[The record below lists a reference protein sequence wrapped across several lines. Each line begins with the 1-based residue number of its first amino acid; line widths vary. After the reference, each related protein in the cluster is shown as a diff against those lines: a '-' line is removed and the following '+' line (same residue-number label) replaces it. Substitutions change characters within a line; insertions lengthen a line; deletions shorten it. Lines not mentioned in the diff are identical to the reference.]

1 MYSLFSVLR
10 FLVTLVF
17 LCVFSAGISSFSLIA
32 QTTASSDLSARI
44 SEIEIKGTS
53 ELESSQIMFLI
64 ESQVGNTLDRRTI
77 RKDIHS
83 IYQMKLFEDVR
94 AEVEEQDTAASGAK
108 GYLLRYVVEERPRLS
123 EVKLEGVLLVE
134 RTEIEEKMTL
144 LQYDPYD
151 PEKIAVNE
159 QIILEHY
166 RSEGYPRVRVNSRI
180 ETVDTDL
187 ENEGEKFRVVFEL
200 DEKPR
205 VYLTD
210 IYVSGTKFYS
220 ELDIKRFIMSS
231 EIDCVSWANQ
241 SGLFREE
248 MINQDLSLITQHYLK
263 KGYIKVFVDKPEVTL
278 IHNPD
283 YSRVD
288 VRLNIYEGDQY
299 FTGNIEVSGDILG
312 EKEKLIEDL
321 LLEEGEIY
329 NPYFQNRDRSG
340 ISEKYHERGYAFV
353 RVIPETKIDEDTKT
367 VDVTFRIVKGEKAY
381 IGRLEIAGNV
391 ETRDHVIRREF
402 ELQEDE
408 LFNGKKLLLS
418 QQNINRLGFF
428 QSGVVLERSARDQE
442 DNMLDILTRLKETQT
457 GTFQAQMGYSDFS
470 GFSGGVTLSKGNL
483 LGTGRT
489 LRLSAQFAEQS
500 VQQKFDTTLIDPRL
514 FDSQVSGSIFASTSK
529 VQDSTELERGIIIE
543 NNYGFSLGMPMYFR
557 DLRFGTQISALDR
570 IFSASGGGDLYKR
583 SVSPSLTYSSV
594 NHPVFPSAGIKTSI
608 RMIQTGTP
616 FGGNIQLREYR
627 FQYQQFWALN
637 TDNTFILM
645 AKGRLG
651 LLQKQGSSPIPS
663 EDRYR
668 LGGIDSIRGHYYYN
682 ISGPYGP
689 SEQRNNIAY
698 RVFTDELGYQQTKT
712 YDSRTEGLNT
722 DELLELKSGGISERV
737 FNLELLF
744 PLSQDENSFV
754 RGLLFLDAGNVNAES
769 RQYQLLGETEP
780 KFFDLRKSAGMG
792 VRVIT
797 PMGVLRFEYGSKLDK
812 RPSETPDRFEFTVS
826 GLF

>member
-1 MYSLFSVLR
+1 MYTLSSVPR
-10 FLVTLVF
+10 ILVTLVF
-17 LCVFSAGISSFSLIA
+17 LAVLSLSVFSRFTSA
-32 QTTASSDLSARI
+32 QTTGSAGLSARI
-44 SEIEIKGTS
+44 AEIEIKGTS

-64 ESQVGNTLDRRTI
+64 ESQVGNVLDRKII
-77 RKDIHS
+77 RRDIHA
-83 IYQMKLFEDVR
+83 IYKMKLFEDVQ
-94 AEVEEQDTAASGAK
+94 AEVEELDEGESGEK
-108 GYLLRYVVEERPRLS
+108 SYLLRYLVKERPRLA
-123 EVKLEGVLLVE
+123 EVKLKGVLLVE
-134 RTEIEEKMTL
+134 RTVIEEKMTL

-151 PEKIAVNE
+151 PEKIALNE

-166 RSEGYPRVRVNSRI
+166 RSEGYPRVSVNSII
-180 ETVDTDL
+180 ETVEADA
-187 ENEGEKFRVVFEL
+187 ENAGERFRVIFEMN
-200 DEKPR
+200 EAPR

-210 IYVSGTKFYS
+210 IYVSGTKYYS
-220 ELDIKRFIMSS
+220 ELEIKRFIMSS

-248 MINQDLSLITQHYLK
+248 MINQDLSVITQHYLK

-288 VRLNIYEGDQY
+288 VRLDITEGDQY
-299 FTGNIEVSGDILG
+299 FIGKIEVSGDVLGDQEIL
-312 EKEKLIEDL
+312 KEDL

-329 NPYFQNRDRSG
+329 NPFLQNRDRSG
-340 ISEKYHERGYAFV
+340 ISEIYHEQGYAFV
-353 RVIPETKIDEDTKT
+353 RVIPETVINEETKI
-367 VDVTFRIVKGEKAY
+367 VDVNFRVVKGEKAY

-402 ELQEDE
+402 EVQEEE
-408 LFNGKKLLLS
+408 LFNGKKLLRS

-428 QSGVVLERSARDQE
+428 QSGVLLERSPRDQE
-442 DNMLDILTRLKETQT
+442 NNMLDILARLKETQT
-457 GTFQAQMGYSDFS
+457 GTFQAQLGYSDFS
-470 GFSGGVTLSKGNL
+470 GFSGGVTISKGNL

-489 LRLSAQFAEQS
+489 LRFSAQFAEQS
-500 VQQKFDTTLIDPRL
+500 VQQKFDATLIDPRL
-514 FDSQVSGSIFASTSK
+514 FDSQVSGSIFTSRSK
-529 VQDSTELERGIIIE
+529 LGDSTEFERGIITE
-543 NNYGFSLGMPMYFR
+543 NNYGFSLGMPLYFR

-570 IFSASGGGDLYKR
+570 LFSGSDTDLFKR
-583 SVSPSLTYSSV
+583 SVSPSLTYNTV

-616 FGGNIQLREYR
+616 FGGNIRLREYQL
-627 FQYQQFWALN
+627 QYQQFWALN

-651 LLQKQGSSPIPS
+651 LLQEQGSSPIPS

-668 LGGIDSIRGHYYYN
+668 LGGIDSVRGHNYYN
-682 ISGPYGP
+682 ISGPYGS

-698 RVFTDELGYQQTKT
+698 RVITDELGYQQTKT
-712 YDSRTEGLNT
+712 YDSRTVGLNSS
-722 DELLELKSGGISERV
+722 ELQELKSGGISERV

-754 RGLLFLDAGNVNAES
+754 RGVLFMDAGNVNAES
-769 RQYQLLGETEP
+769 RQYQLLDETEP
-780 KFFDLRKSAGMG
+780 EFFDLRKSAGFG

>member
-1 MYSLFSVLR
+1 MYTLSSVPR
-10 FLVTLVF
+10 ILVTLVF
-17 LCVFSAGISSFSLIA
+17 LAVLSLSVFSRFTSA
-32 QTTASSDLSARI
+32 QTTGSAGLSARI
-44 SEIEIKGTS
+44 AEIEIKGTS

-64 ESQVGNTLDRRTI
+64 ESQVGNVLDRKII
-77 RKDIHS
+77 RRDIHA
-83 IYQMKLFEDVR
+83 IYKMKLFEDVQ
-94 AEVEEQDTAASGAK
+94 AEVEELDEGESGEK
-108 GYLLRYVVEERPRLS
+108 SYLLRYLVKERPRLA
-123 EVKLEGVLLVE
+123 EVKLKGVLLVE

-151 PEKIAVNE
+151 PEKIALNE

-166 RSEGYPRVRVNSRI
+166 RSEGYPRVSVNSII
-180 ETVDTDL
+180 ETVEADA
-187 ENEGEKFRVVFEL
+187 ENAGERFRVIFEMN
-200 DEKPR
+200 EAPR

-210 IYVSGTKFYS
+210 IYVSGTKYYS
-220 ELDIKRFIMSS
+220 ELEIKRFIMSS

-248 MINQDLSLITQHYLK
+248 MINQDLSVITQHYLK

-288 VRLNIYEGDQY
+288 VRLDISEGDQY
-299 FTGNIEVSGDILG
+299 FIGKIEVSGDVLG
-312 EKEKLIEDL
+312 DQEMLKEDL

-329 NPYFQNRDRSG
+329 NPFLQNRDRSG
-340 ISEKYHERGYAFV
+340 ISEIYHEQGYAFV
-353 RVIPETKIDEDTKT
+353 RVIPETVINEETKI
-367 VDVTFRIVKGEKAY
+367 VDVNFRVVKGEKAY

-402 ELQEDE
+402 EVQEEE
-408 LFNGKKLLLS
+408 LFNGKKLLRS

-428 QSGVVLERSARDQE
+428 QSGVLLERSPRDQE
-442 DNMLDILTRLKETQT
+442 NNMLDILARLKETQT
-457 GTFQAQMGYSDFS
+457 GTFQAQLGYSDFS
-470 GFSGGVTLSKGNL
+470 GFSGGVTISKGNL

-489 LRLSAQFAEQS
+489 LRFSAQFAEQS
-500 VQQKFDTTLIDPRL
+500 VQQKFDATLIDPRL
-514 FDSQVSGSIFASTSK
+514 FDSQVSGSIFTSRSK
-529 VQDSTELERGIIIE
+529 LGDSTEFERGIITE
-543 NNYGFSLGMPMYFR
+543 NNYGFSLGMPLYFR

-570 IFSASGGGDLYKR
+570 LFSGSDTDLFKR
-583 SVSPSLTYSSV
+583 SVSPSLTYNTV

-616 FGGNIQLREYR
+616 FGGNIRLREYQL
-627 FQYQQFWALN
+627 QYQQFWALN

-651 LLQKQGSSPIPS
+651 LLQEQGSSPIPS

-668 LGGIDSIRGHYYYN
+668 LGGIDSVRGHNYYN
-682 ISGPYGP
+682 ISGPYGS

-698 RVFTDELGYQQTKT
+698 RVITDELGYQQTKT
-712 YDSRTEGLNT
+712 YDSRTVGLNSS
-722 DELLELKSGGISERV
+722 ELQELKSGGISERV

-754 RGLLFLDAGNVNAES
+754 RGVLFMDAGNVNAES
-769 RQYQLLGETEP
+769 RQYQLLDETEP
-780 KFFDLRKSAGMG
+780 EFFDLRKSAGFG

>member
-1 MYSLFSVLR
+1 M
-10 FLVTLVF
+10 
-17 LCVFSAGISSFSLIA
+17 SASIA
-32 QTTASSDLSARI
+32 
-44 SEIEIKGTS
+44 EIEIKGTS

-64 ESQVGNTLDRRTI
+64 ESQVGNVLDRKII
-77 RKDIHS
+77 RRDIHA
-83 IYQMKLFEDVR
+83 IYKMKLFEDVQ
-94 AEVEEQDTAASGAK
+94 AEVEELDEGESGEK
-108 GYLLRYVVEERPRLS
+108 SYLLRYLVKERPRLA
-123 EVKLEGVLLVE
+123 EVKLKGVLLVE
-134 RTEIEEKMTL
+134 RTVIEEKMTL

-151 PEKIAVNE
+151 PEKIALNE

-166 RSEGYPRVRVNSRI
+166 RSEGYPRVSVNSII
-180 ETVDTDL
+180 ETVEADA
-187 ENEGEKFRVVFEL
+187 ENAGERFRVIFEMN
-200 DEKPR
+200 EAPR

-210 IYVSGTKFYS
+210 IYVSGTKYYS
-220 ELDIKRFIMSS
+220 ELEIKRFIMSS

-248 MINQDLSLITQHYLK
+248 MINQDLSVITQHYLK

-288 VRLNIYEGDQY
+288 VRLDISEGDQY
-299 FTGNIEVSGDILG
+299 FIGKIEVSGDVLGDQEIL
-312 EKEKLIEDL
+312 KEDL

-329 NPYFQNRDRSG
+329 NPFLQNRDRSG
-340 ISEKYHERGYAFV
+340 ISEIYHEQGYAFV
-353 RVIPETKIDEDTKT
+353 RVIPETVINEETKI
-367 VDVTFRIVKGEKAY
+367 VDVNFRVVKGEKAY

-402 ELQEDE
+402 EVQEEE
-408 LFNGKKLLLS
+408 LFNGKKLLRS

-428 QSGVVLERSARDQE
+428 QSGVLLERSPRDQE
-442 DNMLDILTRLKETQT
+442 NNMLDILARLKETQT
-457 GTFQAQMGYSDFS
+457 GTFQAQLGYSDFS
-470 GFSGGVTLSKGNL
+470 GFSGGVTISKGNL

-489 LRLSAQFAEQS
+489 LRFSAQFAEQS
-500 VQQKFDTTLIDPRL
+500 VQQKFDATLIDPRL
-514 FDSQVSGSIFASTSK
+514 FDSQVSGSIFTSRSK
-529 VQDSTELERGIIIE
+529 LGDSTEFERGIITE
-543 NNYGFSLGMPMYFR
+543 NNYGFSLGMPLYFR

-570 IFSASGGGDLYKR
+570 LFSGSDTDLFKR
-583 SVSPSLTYSSV
+583 SVSPSLTYNTV

-616 FGGNIQLREYR
+616 FGGNIRLREYQL
-627 FQYQQFWALN
+627 QYQQFWALN

-651 LLQKQGSSPIPS
+651 LLQEQGSSPIPS

-668 LGGIDSIRGHYYYN
+668 LGGIDSVRGHNYYN
-682 ISGPYGP
+682 ISGPYGS

-698 RVFTDELGYQQTKT
+698 RVITDELGYQQTKT
-712 YDSRTEGLNT
+712 YDSRTVGLNSS
-722 DELLELKSGGISERV
+722 ELQELKSGGISERV

-754 RGLLFLDAGNVNAES
+754 RGVLFMDAGNVNAES
-769 RQYQLLGETEP
+769 RQYQLLDETEP
-780 KFFDLRKSAGMG
+780 EFFDLRKSAGFG

>member
-1 MYSLFSVLR
+1 MYTLSSVPRILI
-10 FLVTLVF
+10 TLVF
-17 LCVFSAGISSFSLIA
+17 LAVLSLSVFSRFTSA
-32 QTTASSDLSARI
+32 QTTGSAGLSASI
-44 SEIEIKGTS
+44 AEIEIKGTS

-64 ESQVGNTLDRRTI
+64 ESQVGNVLDRKII
-77 RKDIHS
+77 RRDIHA
-83 IYQMKLFEDVR
+83 IYKMKLFEDVQ
-94 AEVEEQDTAASGAK
+94 AEVEELDEGESGEK
-108 GYLLRYVVEERPRLS
+108 SYLLRYLVKERPRLA
-123 EVKLEGVLLVE
+123 EVKLKGVLLVE
-134 RTEIEEKMTL
+134 RTVIEEKMTL

-151 PEKIAVNE
+151 PEKIALNE

-166 RSEGYPRVRVNSRI
+166 RSEGYPRVSVNSII
-180 ETVDTDL
+180 ETVEADF
-187 ENEGEKFRVVFEL
+187 ENAGERFRVIFEMN
-200 DEKPR
+200 EAPR

-210 IYVSGTKFYS
+210 IYVSGTKYYS
-220 ELDIKRFIMSS
+220 ELEIKRFIMSS

-248 MINQDLSLITQHYLK
+248 MINQDLSVITQHYLK

-288 VRLNIYEGDQY
+288 VRLDISEGDQY
-299 FTGNIEVSGDILG
+299 FIGKIEVSGDVLG
-312 EKEKLIEDL
+312 DQEMLKEDL

-329 NPYFQNRDRSG
+329 NPFLQNRDRSG
-340 ISEKYHERGYAFV
+340 ISEIYHEQGYAFV
-353 RVIPETKIDEDTKT
+353 RVIPETVINEETKI
-367 VDVTFRIVKGEKAY
+367 VDVNFRVVKGEKAY

-402 ELQEDE
+402 EVQEEE
-408 LFNGKKLLLS
+408 LFNGKKLLRS

-428 QSGVVLERSARDQE
+428 QSGVLLERSPRDQE
-442 DNMLDILTRLKETQT
+442 NNMLDILARLKETQT
-457 GTFQAQMGYSDFS
+457 GTFQAQLGYSDFS
-470 GFSGGVTLSKGNL
+470 GFSGGVTISKGNL

-489 LRLSAQFAEQS
+489 LRFSAQFAEQS
-500 VQQKFDTTLIDPRL
+500 VQQKFDATLIDPRL
-514 FDSQVSGSIFASTSK
+514 FDSQVSGSIFTSRSK
-529 VQDSTELERGIIIE
+529 LGDSTEFERGIITE
-543 NNYGFSLGMPMYFR
+543 NNYGFSLGMPLYFR

-570 IFSASGGGDLYKR
+570 LFSGSDTDLFKR
-583 SVSPSLTYSSV
+583 SVSPSLTYNTV

-616 FGGNIQLREYR
+616 FGGNIRLREYQL
-627 FQYQQFWALN
+627 QYQQFWALN

-651 LLQKQGSSPIPS
+651 LLQEQGSSPIPS

-668 LGGIDSIRGHYYYN
+668 LGGIDSVRGHNYYN
-682 ISGPYGP
+682 ISGPYGS

-698 RVFTDELGYQQTKT
+698 RVITDELGYQQTKT
-712 YDSRTEGLNT
+712 YDSRTVGLNSS
-722 DELLELKSGGISERV
+722 ELQELKSGGISERV

-754 RGLLFLDAGNVNAES
+754 RGVLFMDAGNVNAES
-769 RQYQLLGETEP
+769 RQYQLLDETEP
-780 KFFDLRKSAGMG
+780 EFFDMRKSAGFG

>member
-1 MYSLFSVLR
+1 M
-10 FLVTLVF
+10 
-17 LCVFSAGISSFSLIA
+17 SASIA
-32 QTTASSDLSARI
+32 
-44 SEIEIKGTS
+44 EIEIKGTS

-64 ESQVGNTLDRRTI
+64 ESQVGDILDRKII
-77 RKDIHS
+77 RRDIHA
-83 IYQMKLFEDVR
+83 IYKMKLFEDVQ
-94 AEVEEQDTAASGAK
+94 AEVEELDEGESGIK
-108 GYLLRYVVEERPRLS
+108 SYLLRYLVKERPRLA
-123 EVKLEGVLLVE
+123 EVKLKGVLLVE
-134 RTEIEEKMTL
+134 RTVIEEKMTL

-151 PEKIAVNE
+151 PEKIELNE

-166 RSEGYPRVRVNSRI
+166 RSEGYPRVSVNSII
-180 ETVDTDL
+180 ETVEADA
-187 ENEGEKFRVVFEL
+187 ENAGERFRVIFEMN
-200 DEKPR
+200 EAPR

-210 IYVSGTKFYS
+210 IYVSGTKYYS
-220 ELDIKRFIMSS
+220 ELEIKRFIMSS

-248 MINQDLSLITQHYLK
+248 MINQDLSVITQHYLK

-288 VRLNIYEGDQY
+288 VRLNISEGDQY
-299 FTGNIEVSGDILG
+299 FIGKIEVSGDVLGDQEIL
-312 EKEKLIEDL
+312 KEDL

-329 NPYFQNRDRSG
+329 NPFLQNRDRSG
-340 ISEKYHERGYAFV
+340 ISEIYHEQGYAFV
-353 RVIPETKIDEDTKT
+353 RVIPETVINEETKI
-367 VDVTFRIVKGEKAY
+367 VDVNFRVVKGEKAY

-402 ELQEDE
+402 EVQEEE
-408 LFNGKKLLLS
+408 LFNGKKLLRS

-428 QSGVVLERSARDQE
+428 QSGVLLERSPRDQE
-442 DNMLDILTRLKETQT
+442 NNMLDILARLKETQT
-457 GTFQAQMGYSDFS
+457 GTFQAQLGYSDFS
-470 GFSGGVTLSKGNL
+470 GFSGGVTISKGNL

-489 LRLSAQFAEQS
+489 LRFSAQFAEQS
-500 VQQKFDTTLIDPRL
+500 VQQKFDATLIDPRL
-514 FDSQVSGSIFASTSK
+514 FDSQVSGSIFTSRSK
-529 VQDSTELERGIIIE
+529 LGDSTEFERGIITE
-543 NNYGFSLGMPMYFR
+543 NNYGFSLGMPLYFR

-570 IFSASGGGDLYKR
+570 LFSGSDTDLFKR
-583 SVSPSLTYSSV
+583 SVSPSLTYNTV

-616 FGGNIQLREYR
+616 FGGNIRLREYQL
-627 FQYQQFWALN
+627 QYQQFWALN

-651 LLQKQGSSPIPS
+651 LLQEQGSSPIPS

-668 LGGIDSIRGHYYYN
+668 LGGIDSVRGHNYYN
-682 ISGPYGP
+682 ISGPYGS

-698 RVFTDELGYQQTKT
+698 RVITDELGYQQTKT
-712 YDSRTEGLNT
+712 YDSRTVGLNSS
-722 DELLELKSGGISERV
+722 ELQELKSGGISERL

-754 RGLLFLDAGNVNAES
+754 RGVLFMDAGNVNAES

-780 KFFDLRKSAGMG
+780 EFFDLRKSAGFG

-797 PMGVLRFEYGSKLDK
+797 PMGVLRFEHGSKLDK

>member
-1 MYSLFSVLR
+1 MYTLSSVPR
-10 FLVTLVF
+10 ILVTLVF
-17 LCVFSAGISSFSLIA
+17 LAVLSLSVFSRFTSA
-32 QTTASSDLSARI
+32 QTTGSAGLSASI
-44 SEIEIKGTS
+44 AEIEIKGTS

-64 ESQVGNTLDRRTI
+64 ESQVGNVLDRKII
-77 RKDIHS
+77 RRDIHA
-83 IYQMKLFEDVR
+83 IYKMKLFEDVQ
-94 AEVEEQDTAASGAK
+94 AEVEELDEGESGEK
-108 GYLLRYVVEERPRLS
+108 SYLLRYLVKERPRLA
-123 EVKLEGVLLVE
+123 EVKLKGVLLVE
-134 RTEIEEKMTL
+134 RTVIEENMTL

-151 PEKIAVNE
+151 PEKIALNE

-166 RSEGYPRVRVNSRI
+166 RSEGYPRVSVNSII
-180 ETVDTDL
+180 ETVEADAD
-187 ENEGEKFRVVFEL
+187 NAGERFRVVFEMN
-200 DEKPR
+200 EAPR

-210 IYVSGTKFYS
+210 IYVSGTKYYS
-220 ELDIKRFIMSS
+220 ELEIKRFILSS

-248 MINQDLSLITQHYLK
+248 MINQDLSVITQHYLK

-288 VRLNIYEGDQY
+288 VRLNITEGDQY
-299 FTGNIEVSGDILG
+299 FIGKIEVSGDVLGDQEIL
-312 EKEKLIEDL
+312 KEDL

-329 NPYFQNRDRSG
+329 NPFLQNRDRSG
-340 ISEKYHERGYAFV
+340 ISEIYHEQGYAFV
-353 RVIPETKIDEDTKT
+353 RVIPETVINEETKI
-367 VDVTFRIVKGEKAY
+367 VDVTFRVVKGEKAY

-402 ELQEDE
+402 EVQEEE
-408 LFNGKKLLLS
+408 LFNGKKLLRS

-428 QSGVVLERSARDQE
+428 QSGVLLERSPRDQE
-442 DNMLDILTRLKETQT
+442 NNMLDILARLKETQT
-457 GTFQAQMGYSDFS
+457 GTFQAQLGYSDFS
-470 GFSGGVTLSKGNL
+470 GFSGGVTISKGNL

-489 LRLSAQFAEQS
+489 LRFSAQFAEQS
-500 VQQKFDTTLIDPRL
+500 VQQKFDATLIDPRL
-514 FDSQVSGSIFASTSK
+514 FDSQVSGSIFTSRSK
-529 VQDSTELERGIIIE
+529 LGDSTEFERGIITE
-543 NNYGFSLGMPMYFR
+543 NNYGFSLGMPLYFR

-570 IFSASGGGDLYKR
+570 LFSGSDTDLFKR
-583 SVSPSLTYSSV
+583 SVSPSLTYNTV

-616 FGGNIQLREYR
+616 FGGNIRLREYQL
-627 FQYQQFWALN
+627 QYQQFWALN

-651 LLQKQGSSPIPS
+651 LLQEQGSSPIPS

-668 LGGIDSIRGHYYYN
+668 LGGIDSVRGHNYFN
-682 ISGPYGP
+682 ISGPYG
-689 SEQRNNIAY
+689 SIEQRNNIAY
-698 RVFTDELGYQQTKT
+698 RVITDELGYQQTKT
-712 YDSRTEGLNT
+712 YDSRTVGLNSS
-722 DELLELKSGGISERV
+722 ELQELKSGGISERL

-754 RGLLFLDAGNVNAES
+754 RGVLFMDAGNVNAES

-780 KFFDLRKSAGMG
+780 EFFDLRKSAGFG

-797 PMGVLRFEYGSKLDK
+797 PMGVLRFEHGSKLDK

>member
-1 MYSLFSVLR
+1 M
-10 FLVTLVF
+10 
-17 LCVFSAGISSFSLIA
+17 SASIA
-32 QTTASSDLSARI
+32 
-44 SEIEIKGTS
+44 EIEIKGTS

-64 ESQVGNTLDRRTI
+64 ESQVGDILDRKII
-77 RKDIHS
+77 RRDIHA
-83 IYQMKLFEDVR
+83 IYKMKLFEDVQ
-94 AEVEEQDTAASGAK
+94 AEVEELDEGESGK
-108 GYLLRYVVEERPRLS
+108 KSYLLRYLVKERPRLA
-123 EVKLEGVLLVE
+123 EVKLKGVLLVE
-134 RTEIEEKMTL
+134 RTVIEEKMTL

-151 PEKIAVNE
+151 PEKIALNE

-166 RSEGYPRVRVNSRI
+166 RSEGYPRVSVNSII
-180 ETVDTDL
+180 ETVEADA
-187 ENEGEKFRVVFEL
+187 ENAGERFRVIFEMN
-200 DEKPR
+200 EAPR

-210 IYVSGTKFYS
+210 IYVSGTKYYS
-220 ELDIKRFIMSS
+220 ELEIKRFIMSS

-248 MINQDLSLITQHYLK
+248 MINQDLSVITQHYLK

-288 VRLNIYEGDQY
+288 VRLDISEGDQY
-299 FTGNIEVSGDILG
+299 FIGKIEVSGDVLGDQEIL
-312 EKEKLIEDL
+312 KEDL

-329 NPYFQNRDRSG
+329 NPFLQNRDRSG
-340 ISEKYHERGYAFV
+340 ISEIYHEQGYAFV
-353 RVIPETKIDEDTKT
+353 RVIPETVINEETKI
-367 VDVTFRIVKGEKAY
+367 VDVNFRVVKGEKAY

-402 ELQEDE
+402 EVQEEE
-408 LFNGKKLLLS
+408 LFNGKKLLRS

-428 QSGVVLERSARDQE
+428 QSGVLLERSPRDQE
-442 DNMLDILTRLKETQT
+442 NNMLDILARLKETQT
-457 GTFQAQMGYSDFS
+457 GTFQAQLGYSDFS
-470 GFSGGVTLSKGNL
+470 GFSGGVTISKGNL

-489 LRLSAQFAEQS
+489 LRFSAQFAEQS
-500 VQQKFDTTLIDPRL
+500 VQQKFDATLIDPRL
-514 FDSQVSGSIFASTSK
+514 FDSQVSGSIFSSRSK
-529 VQDSTELERGIIIE
+529 LGDSTEFERGIITE
-543 NNYGFSLGMPMYFR
+543 NNYGFSLGMPLYFR

-570 IFSASGGGDLYKR
+570 LFSASDTDLFKR
-583 SVSPSLTYSSV
+583 SVSPSLTYNTV

-616 FGGNIQLREYR
+616 FGGNIRLREYQL
-627 FQYQQFWALN
+627 QYQQFWALN

-651 LLQKQGSSPIPS
+651 LLQEQGSSPIPS

-668 LGGIDSIRGHYYYN
+668 LGGIDSVRGHNYYN
-682 ISGPYGP
+682 ISGPYG
-689 SEQRNNIAY
+689 SIEQRNNIAY
-698 RVFTDELGYQQTKT
+698 RVITDELGYQQTKT
-712 YDSRTEGLNT
+712 YDSRTVGLNSS
-722 DELLELKSGGISERV
+722 ELQELKSGGISERV

-754 RGLLFLDAGNVNAES
+754 RGVLFMDAGNVNAES
-769 RQYQLLGETEP
+769 RQYQLLDETEP
-780 KFFDLRKSAGMG
+780 EFFDMRKSAGFG

>member
-1 MYSLFSVLR
+1 MYTLSSVPR
-10 FLVTLVF
+10 ILVTLVF
-17 LCVFSAGISSFSLIA
+17 LGVYSLSVFSHSTSA
-32 QTTASSDLSARI
+32 QTTGSAGLSASI
-44 SEIEIKGTS
+44 AEIEIKGTS

-64 ESQVGNTLDRRTI
+64 ESQVGDILDRKII
-77 RKDIHS
+77 RRDIHA
-83 IYQMKLFEDVR
+83 IYKMKLFEDVQ
-94 AEVEEQDTAASGAK
+94 AEVEELDEGESGK
-108 GYLLRYVVEERPRLS
+108 KSYLLRYLVKERPRLA
-123 EVKLEGVLLVE
+123 EVKLKGVLLVE
-134 RTEIEEKMTL
+134 RTVIEEKMTL

-151 PEKIAVNE
+151 PEKIALNE

-166 RSEGYPRVRVNSRI
+166 RSEGYPRVSVNSII
-180 ETVDTDL
+180 ETVEADA
-187 ENEGEKFRVVFEL
+187 ENAGERFRVIFEMN
-200 DEKPR
+200 EAPR

-210 IYVSGTKFYS
+210 IYVSGTKYYS
-220 ELDIKRFIMSS
+220 ELEIKRFIMSS

-248 MINQDLSLITQHYLK
+248 MINQDLSVITQHYLK

-288 VRLNIYEGDQY
+288 VRLNISEGDQY
-299 FTGNIEVSGDILG
+299 FIGKIEVSGDVLGDQEIL
-312 EKEKLIEDL
+312 KEDL

-329 NPYFQNRDRSG
+329 NPFLQNRDRSG
-340 ISEKYHERGYAFV
+340 ISEIYHEQGYAFV
-353 RVIPETKIDEDTKT
+353 RVIPETVINEETKI
-367 VDVTFRIVKGEKAY
+367 VDVNFRVVKGEKAY

-402 ELQEDE
+402 EVQEEE
-408 LFNGKKLLLS
+408 LFNGKKLLRS

-428 QSGVVLERSARDQE
+428 QSGVVLERSPRDQE
-442 DNMLDILTRLKETQT
+442 NNMLDILARLKETQT

-470 GFSGGVTLSKGNL
+470 GFSGGVTISKGNL

-489 LRLSAQFAEQS
+489 LRFSAQFAEQS
-500 VQQKFDTTLIDPRL
+500 VQQKFDATLIDPRL
-514 FDSQVSGSIFASTSK
+514 FDSQVSGSIFSSRSK
-529 VQDSTELERGIIIE
+529 LEDSTEFERGIITE
-543 NNYGFSLGMPMYFR
+543 NNYGFSLGTPLYFR

-570 IFSASGGGDLYKR
+570 LFSASDTDLFKR
-583 SVSPSLTYSSV
+583 SVSPSLTYNTV

-616 FGGNIQLREYR
+616 FGGNIRLREYQL
-627 FQYQQFWALN
+627 QYQQFWALN

-651 LLQKQGSSPIPS
+651 LLQEQGSSPIPS

-668 LGGIDSIRGHYYYN
+668 LGGIDSVRGHYYYN
-682 ISGPYGP
+682 ISGPYGS

-698 RVFTDELGYQQTKT
+698 RVITDELGYQQTKT
-712 YDSRTEGLNT
+712 YDSRTVGLNSS
-722 DELLELKSGGISERV
+722 ELQELKSGGISERV

-754 RGLLFLDAGNVNAES
+754 RGVLFMDAGNVNAES
-769 RQYQLLGETEP
+769 RQYQLLDETEP
-780 KFFDLRKSAGMG
+780 EFFDLRKSAGFG

>member
-1 MYSLFSVLR
+1 M
-10 FLVTLVF
+10 
-17 LCVFSAGISSFSLIA
+17 SASIA
-32 QTTASSDLSARI
+32 
-44 SEIEIKGTS
+44 EIEIKGTS

-64 ESQVGNTLDRRTI
+64 ESQVGDILDRKII
-77 RKDIHS
+77 RRDIHA
-83 IYQMKLFEDVR
+83 IYKMKLFEDVQ
-94 AEVEEQDTAASGAK
+94 AEVEELDEGESGIK
-108 GYLLRYVVEERPRLS
+108 SYLLRYLVKERPRLA
-123 EVKLEGVLLVE
+123 EVKLKGVLLVE
-134 RTEIEEKMTL
+134 RTVIEEQMTL

-151 PEKIAVNE
+151 PEKIALNE

-166 RSEGYPRVRVNSRI
+166 RSEGYPRVSVNSII
-180 ETVDTDL
+180 ETVEADAV
-187 ENEGEKFRVVFEL
+187 NAGERFRVIFEMN
-200 DEKPR
+200 EAPR

-210 IYVSGTKFYS
+210 IYVSGTKYYS
-220 ELDIKRFIMSS
+220 ELEIKRFILSS

-248 MINQDLSLITQHYLK
+248 MINQDLSVITQHYLK

-288 VRLNIYEGDQY
+288 VRLNITEGDQY
-299 FTGNIEVSGDILG
+299 FIGKIEVSGDVLGDQEIL
-312 EKEKLIEDL
+312 KEDL

-329 NPYFQNRDRSG
+329 NPFLQNRDRSG
-340 ISEKYHERGYAFV
+340 ISEIYHEQGYAFV
-353 RVIPETKIDEDTKT
+353 RVIPETVINEETKI
-367 VDVTFRIVKGEKAY
+367 VDVTFRVVKGEKAY

-402 ELQEDE
+402 EVQEEE
-408 LFNGKKLLLS
+408 LFNGKKLLRS

-428 QSGVVLERSARDQE
+428 QSGVLLERSPRDQE
-442 DNMLDILTRLKETQT
+442 NNMLDILARLKETQT

-470 GFSGGVTLSKGNL
+470 GFSGGVTISKGNL

-489 LRLSAQFAEQS
+489 LRFSAQFAEQS

-514 FDSQVSGSIFASTSK
+514 FDSQVSGSIFTSRSK
-529 VQDSTELERGIIIE
+529 LGDSTEFERGIITE
-543 NNYGFSLGMPMYFR
+543 NNYGFSLGMPLYFR

-570 IFSASGGGDLYKR
+570 LFSGSDTDLFKR
-583 SVSPSLTYSSV
+583 SVSPSLTYNTV

-616 FGGNIQLREYR
+616 FGGNIRLREYQL
-627 FQYQQFWALN
+627 QYQQFWALN
-637 TDNTFILM
+637 KDNTFILM

-651 LLQKQGSSPIPS
+651 LLQEQGSSPIPS

-668 LGGIDSIRGHYYYN
+668 LGGIDSVRGHNYFN
-682 ISGPYGP
+682 ISGPYG
-689 SEQRNNIAY
+689 SIEQRNNIAY
-698 RVFTDELGYQQTKT
+698 RVITDELGYQQTRT
-712 YDSRTEGLNT
+712 YDSRTVGLNSS
-722 DELLELKSGGISERV
+722 ELQELKSGGISERL

-754 RGLLFLDAGNVNAES
+754 RGVLFMDAGNVNAES

-780 KFFDLRKSAGMG
+780 EFFDLRKSAGFG

-797 PMGVLRFEYGSKLDK
+797 PMGVLRFEHGSKLDK

>member
-1 MYSLFSVLR
+1 MFTLSSVPR
-10 FLVTLVF
+10 ILVTLVF
-17 LCVFSAGISSFSLIA
+17 LGVYSLSVFSHSTSA
-32 QTTASSDLSARI
+32 QTTGSAGLSASI
-44 SEIEIKGTS
+44 AEIEIKGTS

-64 ESQVGNTLDRRTI
+64 ESQVGDILDRKII
-77 RKDIHS
+77 RRDIHA
-83 IYQMKLFEDVR
+83 IYKMKLFEDVQ
-94 AEVEEQDTAASGAK
+94 AEVEELDEGESGIK
-108 GYLLRYVVEERPRLS
+108 SYLLRYLVKERPRLA
-123 EVKLEGVLLVE
+123 EVKLKGVLLVE
-134 RTEIEEKMTL
+134 RTVIEEQMTL

-151 PEKIAVNE
+151 PEKIELNE

-166 RSEGYPRVRVNSRI
+166 RSEGYPRVSVNSII
-180 ETVDTDL
+180 ETVEADAD
-187 ENEGEKFRVVFEL
+187 NAGERFRVVFEMN
-200 DEKPR
+200 EAPR

-210 IYVSGTKFYS
+210 IYVSGTKYYS
-220 ELDIKRFIMSS
+220 ELEIKRFILSS

-248 MINQDLSLITQHYLK
+248 MINQDLSVITQHYLK

-288 VRLNIYEGDQY
+288 VRLNITEGDQY
-299 FTGNIEVSGDILG
+299 FIGKIEVSGDVLGDQEIL
-312 EKEKLIEDL
+312 KEDL

-329 NPYFQNRDRSG
+329 NPFLQNRDRSG
-340 ISEKYHERGYAFV
+340 ISEIYHEQGYAFV
-353 RVIPETKIDEDTKT
+353 RVIPETVINEETKI
-367 VDVTFRIVKGEKAY
+367 VDVTFRVVKGEKAY

-402 ELQEDE
+402 EVQEEE
-408 LFNGKKLLLS
+408 LFNGKKLLRS

-428 QSGVVLERSARDQE
+428 QSGVLLERSPRDQE
-442 DNMLDILTRLKETQT
+442 NNMLDILARLKETQT

-470 GFSGGVTLSKGNL
+470 GFSGGVTISKGNL

-489 LRLSAQFAEQS
+489 LRFSAQFAEQS
-500 VQQKFDTTLIDPRL
+500 VQQKFDATLIDPRL
-514 FDSQVSGSIFASTSK
+514 FDSQVSGSIFTSRSK
-529 VQDSTELERGIIIE
+529 LGDSTEFERGIITE
-543 NNYGFSLGMPMYFR
+543 NNYGFSLGMPLYFR
-557 DLRFGTQISALDR
+557 DLRFSTQISALDR
-570 IFSASGGGDLYKR
+570 LFSGSDTDLFKR
-583 SVSPSLTYSSV
+583 SVSPSLTYNTV

-616 FGGNIQLREYR
+616 FGGNIRLREYQL
-627 FQYQQFWALN
+627 QYQQFWALN
-637 TDNTFILM
+637 KDNTFILM

-651 LLQKQGSSPIPS
+651 LLQEQGSSPIPS

-668 LGGIDSIRGHYYYN
+668 LGGIDSVRGHNYFN
-682 ISGPYGP
+682 ISGPYG
-689 SEQRNNIAY
+689 SIEQRNNIAY
-698 RVFTDELGYQQTKT
+698 RVITDELGYQQTRT
-712 YDSRTEGLNT
+712 YDSRTVGLNSS
-722 DELLELKSGGISERV
+722 ELQELKSGGISERL

-754 RGLLFLDAGNVNAES
+754 RGVLFMDAGNVNAES

-780 KFFDLRKSAGMG
+780 EFFDLRKSAGFG

-797 PMGVLRFEYGSKLDK
+797 PMGVLRFEHGSKLDK

>member
-1 MYSLFSVLR
+1 MYTLSSVPR
-10 FLVTLVF
+10 ILVTLVF
-17 LCVFSAGISSFSLIA
+17 LGVYSLSVFSHSTSA
-32 QTTASSDLSARI
+32 QTTGSAGLSASI
-44 SEIEIKGTS
+44 AEIEIKGTS

-64 ESQVGNTLDRRTI
+64 ESQVGDILDRKII
-77 RKDIHS
+77 RRDIHA
-83 IYQMKLFEDVR
+83 IYKMKLFEDVQ
-94 AEVEEQDTAASGAK
+94 AEVEELDEGESGK
-108 GYLLRYVVEERPRLS
+108 KSYLLRYLVKERPRLA
-123 EVKLEGVLLVE
+123 EVKLKGVLLVE
-134 RTEIEEKMTL
+134 RTVIEEKMTL

-151 PEKIAVNE
+151 PEKIELNE

-166 RSEGYPRVRVNSRI
+166 RSEGYPRVSVNSII
-180 ETVDTDL
+180 ETVEADAD
-187 ENEGEKFRVVFEL
+187 NAGERFRVIFEMN
-200 DEKPR
+200 EAPR

-210 IYVSGTKFYS
+210 IYVSGTKYYS
-220 ELDIKRFIMSS
+220 ELEIKRFILSS

-248 MINQDLSLITQHYLK
+248 MINQDLSVITQHYLK

-288 VRLNIYEGDQY
+288 VRLNITEGDQY
-299 FTGNIEVSGDILG
+299 FIGKIEVSGDVLGDQEIL
-312 EKEKLIEDL
+312 KEDL

-329 NPYFQNRDRSG
+329 NPFLQNRDRSG
-340 ISEKYHERGYAFV
+340 ISEIYHEQGYAFV
-353 RVIPETKIDEDTKT
+353 RVIPETVINEETKI
-367 VDVTFRIVKGEKAY
+367 VDVTFRVVKGEKAY

-402 ELQEDE
+402 EVQEEE
-408 LFNGKKLLLS
+408 LFNGKKLLRS

-428 QSGVVLERSARDQE
+428 QSGVVLERSPRDQE
-442 DNMLDILTRLKETQT
+442 NNMLDILARLKETQT
-457 GTFQAQMGYSDFS
+457 GTFQAQLGYSDFS
-470 GFSGGVTLSKGNL
+470 GFSGGVTISKGNL

-489 LRLSAQFAEQS
+489 LRFSAQFAEQS
-500 VQQKFDTTLIDPRL
+500 VQQKFDATLIDPRL
-514 FDSQVSGSIFASTSK
+514 FDSQVSGSIFTSRSK
-529 VQDSTELERGIIIE
+529 LGDSTEFERGIITE
-543 NNYGFSLGMPMYFR
+543 NNYGFSLGMPLYFR

-570 IFSASGGGDLYKR
+570 LFSGSDTDLFKR
-583 SVSPSLTYSSV
+583 SVSPSLTYNTV

-616 FGGNIQLREYR
+616 FGGNIRLREYQL
-627 FQYQQFWALN
+627 QYQQFWALN
-637 TDNTFILM
+637 RDNTFILM

-651 LLQKQGSSPIPS
+651 LLQEQGSSPIPS

-668 LGGIDSIRGHYYYN
+668 LGGIDSVRGHYYYN
-682 ISGPYGP
+682 ISGPYG
-689 SEQRNNIAY
+689 SREQRDNIAY
-698 RVFTDELGYQQTKT
+698 RVITDELGYQQTKT
-712 YDSRTEGLNT
+712 YDSRTVGLNSS
-722 DELLELKSGGISERV
+722 ELQELKSGGISERL

-754 RGLLFLDAGNVNAES
+754 RGVLFMDAGNVNAES

-780 KFFDLRKSAGMG
+780 EFFDLRKSAGFG

>member
-1 MYSLFSVLR
+1 MYTLSSVPR
-10 FLVTLVF
+10 ILVTLVF
-17 LCVFSAGISSFSLIA
+17 LAVLSLGVFSRFTSA
-32 QTTASSDLSARI
+32 QTTGSAGLSASI
-44 SEIEIKGTS
+44 AEIEIKGTS

-64 ESQVGNTLDRRTI
+64 ESQVGNVLDRKII
-77 RKDIHS
+77 RRDIHA
-83 IYQMKLFEDVR
+83 IYKMKLFEDVQ
-94 AEVEEQDTAASGAK
+94 AEVEELDEGESGEK
-108 GYLLRYVVEERPRLS
+108 SYLLRYLVKERPRLA
-123 EVKLEGVLLVE
+123 EVKLKGVLLVE
-134 RTEIEEKMTL
+134 RTVIEEKMTL

-151 PEKIAVNE
+151 PEKIALNE

-166 RSEGYPRVRVNSRI
+166 RSEGYPRVSVNSII
-180 ETVDTDL
+180 ETVEADA
-187 ENEGEKFRVVFEL
+187 ENAGERFRVIFEMN
-200 DEKPR
+200 EAPR

-210 IYVSGTKFYS
+210 IYVSGTKYYS
-220 ELDIKRFIMSS
+220 ELEIKRFIMSS

-248 MINQDLSLITQHYLK
+248 MINQDLSVITQHYLK

-288 VRLNIYEGDQY
+288 VRLDISEGDQY
-299 FTGNIEVSGDILG
+299 FIGKIEVSGDVLG
-312 EKEKLIEDL
+312 DQEMLKEDL

-329 NPYFQNRDRSG
+329 NPFLQNRDRSG
-340 ISEKYHERGYAFV
+340 ISEIYHEQGYAFV
-353 RVIPETKIDEDTKT
+353 RVIPETVINEETKI
-367 VDVTFRIVKGEKAY
+367 VDVNFRVVKGEKAY

-402 ELQEDE
+402 EVQEEE
-408 LFNGKKLLLS
+408 LFNGKKLLRS

-428 QSGVVLERSARDQE
+428 QSGVLLERSPRDQE
-442 DNMLDILTRLKETQT
+442 NNMLDILARLKETQT
-457 GTFQAQMGYSDFS
+457 GTFQAQLGYSDFS
-470 GFSGGVTLSKGNL
+470 GFSGGVTISKGNL

-489 LRLSAQFAEQS
+489 LRFSAQFAEQS
-500 VQQKFDTTLIDPRL
+500 VQQKFDATLIDPRL
-514 FDSQVSGSIFASTSK
+514 FDSQVSGSIFTSRSK
-529 VQDSTELERGIIIE
+529 LGDSTEFERGIITE
-543 NNYGFSLGMPMYFR
+543 NNYGFSLGMPLYFR

-570 IFSASGGGDLYKR
+570 LFSGSDTDLFKR
-583 SVSPSLTYSSV
+583 SVSPSLTYNTV

-616 FGGNIQLREYR
+616 FGGNIRLREYQL
-627 FQYQQFWALN
+627 QYQQFWALN

-651 LLQKQGSSPIPS
+651 LLQEQGSSPIPS

-668 LGGIDSIRGHYYYN
+668 LGGIDSVRGHYYYN
-682 ISGPYGP
+682 ISGPYGS

-698 RVFTDELGYQQTKT
+698 RVITDELGYQQTKT
-712 YDSRTEGLNT
+712 YDSRTVGLNSS
-722 DELLELKSGGISERV
+722 ELQELKSGGISERV

-754 RGLLFLDAGNVNAES
+754 RGVLFMDAGNVNAES
-769 RQYQLLGETEP
+769 RQYQLLDETEP
-780 KFFDLRKSAGMG
+780 EFFDLRKSAGFG

>member
-1 MYSLFSVLR
+1 M
-10 FLVTLVF
+10 
-17 LCVFSAGISSFSLIA
+17 SASIA
-32 QTTASSDLSARI
+32 
-44 SEIEIKGTS
+44 EIEIKGTS

-64 ESQVGNTLDRRTI
+64 ESQVGNVLDRKII
-77 RKDIHS
+77 RRDIHA
-83 IYQMKLFEDVR
+83 IYKMKLFEDVQ
-94 AEVEEQDTAASGAK
+94 AEVEELDEGESGEK
-108 GYLLRYVVEERPRLS
+108 SYLLRYLVKERPRLA
-123 EVKLEGVLLVE
+123 EVKLKGVLLVE
-134 RTEIEEKMTL
+134 RTVIEEKMTL

-151 PEKIAVNE
+151 PEKIALNE

-166 RSEGYPRVRVNSRI
+166 RSEGYPRVSVNSII
-180 ETVDTDL
+180 ETVEADAD
-187 ENEGEKFRVVFEL
+187 NAGERFRVVFEMN
-200 DEKPR
+200 EAPR

-210 IYVSGTKFYS
+210 IYVSGTKYYS
-220 ELDIKRFIMSS
+220 ELEIKRFILSS

-248 MINQDLSLITQHYLK
+248 MINQDLSVITQHYLK

-288 VRLNIYEGDQY
+288 VRLDISEGDQY
-299 FTGNIEVSGDILG
+299 FIGKIEVSGDVLG
-312 EKEKLIEDL
+312 DQEMLKEDL

-329 NPYFQNRDRSG
+329 NPFLQNRDRSG
-340 ISEKYHERGYAFV
+340 ISEIYHEQGYAFV
-353 RVIPETKIDEDTKT
+353 RVIPETVINEETKI
-367 VDVTFRIVKGEKAY
+367 VDVNFRVVKGEKAY

-402 ELQEDE
+402 EVQEEE
-408 LFNGKKLLLS
+408 LFNGKKLLRS

-428 QSGVVLERSARDQE
+428 QSGVVLERSPRDQE
-442 DNMLDILTRLKETQT
+442 NNMLDILARLKETQT

-470 GFSGGVTLSKGNL
+470 GFSGGVTISKGNL

-489 LRLSAQFAEQS
+489 LRFSAQFAEQS
-500 VQQKFDTTLIDPRL
+500 VQQKFDATLIDPRL
-514 FDSQVSGSIFASTSK
+514 FDSQVSGSIFTSRSK
-529 VQDSTELERGIIIE
+529 LGDSTEFERGIITE
-543 NNYGFSLGMPMYFR
+543 NNYGFSLGMPLYFR

-570 IFSASGGGDLYKR
+570 LFSGSDTDLFKR
-583 SVSPSLTYSSV
+583 SVSPSLTYNTV

-616 FGGNIQLREYR
+616 FGGNIRLREYQL
-627 FQYQQFWALN
+627 QYQQFWALN
-637 TDNTFILM
+637 KDNTFILM

-651 LLQKQGSSPIPS
+651 LLQEQGSSPIPS

-668 LGGIDSIRGHYYYN
+668 LGGIDSVRGHNYFN
-682 ISGPYGP
+682 ISGPYG
-689 SEQRNNIAY
+689 SIEQRNNIAY
-698 RVFTDELGYQQTKT
+698 RVITDELGYQQTRT
-712 YDSRTEGLNT
+712 YDSRTVGLNSS
-722 DELLELKSGGISERV
+722 ELQELKSGGISERL

-754 RGLLFLDAGNVNAES
+754 RGVLFMDAGNVNAES
-769 RQYQLLGETEP
+769 RQYQLLDETEP
-780 KFFDLRKSAGMG
+780 EFFDLRKSAGFG

-797 PMGVLRFEYGSKLDK
+797 PMGVLRFEHGSKLDK

>member
-1 MYSLFSVLR
+1 MYTLSSVPR
-10 FLVTLVF
+10 ILVTLVF
-17 LCVFSAGISSFSLIA
+17 LAVLSLSVFSRFTSA
-32 QTTASSDLSARI
+32 QTTGSAGLSARI
-44 SEIEIKGTS
+44 AEIEIKGTS

-64 ESQVGNTLDRRTI
+64 ESQVGNVLDRKII
-77 RKDIHS
+77 RRDIHA
-83 IYQMKLFEDVR
+83 IYKMKLFEDVQ
-94 AEVEEQDTAASGAK
+94 AEVEELDEGESGEK
-108 GYLLRYVVEERPRLS
+108 SYLLRYLVKERPRLA
-123 EVKLEGVLLVE
+123 EVKLKGVLLVE
-134 RTEIEEKMTL
+134 RTVIEEKMTL

-151 PEKIAVNE
+151 PEKIALNE

-166 RSEGYPRVRVNSRI
+166 RSEGYPRVSVNSII
-180 ETVDTDL
+180 ETVEADA
-187 ENEGEKFRVVFEL
+187 ENAGERFRVIFEMN
-200 DEKPR
+200 EAPR

-210 IYVSGTKFYS
+210 IYVSGTKYYS
-220 ELDIKRFIMSS
+220 ELEIKRFIMSS

-248 MINQDLSLITQHYLK
+248 MINQDLSVITQHYLK

-288 VRLNIYEGDQY
+288 VRLDISEGDQY
-299 FTGNIEVSGDILG
+299 FIGKIEVSGDVLG
-312 EKEKLIEDL
+312 DQEMLKEDL

-329 NPYFQNRDRSG
+329 NPFLQNRDRSG
-340 ISEKYHERGYAFV
+340 ISEIYHEQGYAFV
-353 RVIPETKIDEDTKT
+353 RVIPETVINEETKI
-367 VDVTFRIVKGEKAY
+367 VDVNFRVVKGEKAY

-402 ELQEDE
+402 EVQEEE
-408 LFNGKKLLLS
+408 LFNGKKLLRS

-428 QSGVVLERSARDQE
+428 QSGVVLERSPRDQE
-442 DNMLDILTRLKETQT
+442 NNMLDILARLKETQT
-457 GTFQAQMGYSDFS
+457 GTFQAQLGYSDFS
-470 GFSGGVTLSKGNL
+470 GFSGGVTISKGNL

-489 LRLSAQFAEQS
+489 LRFSAQFAEQS
-500 VQQKFDTTLIDPRL
+500 VQQKFDATLIDPRL
-514 FDSQVSGSIFASTSK
+514 FDSQVSGSIFSSRSK
-529 VQDSTELERGIIIE
+529 LGDSTEFERGIITE
-543 NNYGFSLGMPMYFR
+543 NNYGFSLGMPLYFR

-570 IFSASGGGDLYKR
+570 LFSGSDTDLFKR
-583 SVSPSLTYSSV
+583 SVSPSLTYNTV

-616 FGGNIQLREYR
+616 FGGNIRLREYQL
-627 FQYQQFWALN
+627 QYQQFWALN

-651 LLQKQGSSPIPS
+651 LLQEQGSSPIPS

-668 LGGIDSIRGHYYYN
+668 LGGIDSVRGHYYYN
-682 ISGPYGP
+682 ISGPYGS

-698 RVFTDELGYQQTKT
+698 RVITDELGYQQTKT
-712 YDSRTEGLNT
+712 YDSRTVGLNSS
-722 DELLELKSGGISERV
+722 ELQELKSGGISERV

-754 RGLLFLDAGNVNAES
+754 RGVLFMDAGNVNAES
-769 RQYQLLGETEP
+769 RQYQLLDETEP
-780 KFFDLRKSAGMG
+780 EFFDMRKSAGFG

>member
-1 MYSLFSVLR
+1 MYTLSSVPR
-10 FLVTLVF
+10 ILVTLVF
-17 LCVFSAGISSFSLIA
+17 LGVLSLSVFSRFTSA
-32 QTTASSDLSARI
+32 QTTGSAGLSASI
-44 SEIEIKGTS
+44 AEIEIKGTS

-64 ESQVGNTLDRRTI
+64 ESQVGNVLDRKII
-77 RKDIHS
+77 RRDIHA
-83 IYQMKLFEDVR
+83 IYKMKLFEDVQ
-94 AEVEEQDTAASGAK
+94 AEVEELDEGESGEK
-108 GYLLRYVVEERPRLS
+108 SYLLRYLVKERPRLA
-123 EVKLEGVLLVE
+123 EVKLKGVLLVE
-134 RTEIEEKMTL
+134 RTVIEEKMTL

-151 PEKIAVNE
+151 PEKIALNE

-166 RSEGYPRVRVNSRI
+166 RSEGYPRVSVNSII
-180 ETVDTDL
+180 ETVDADA
-187 ENEGEKFRVVFEL
+187 ENAGERFRVIFEMN
-200 DEKPR
+200 EAPR

-210 IYVSGTKFYS
+210 IYVSGTKYYS
-220 ELDIKRFIMSS
+220 ELEIKRFIMSS

-248 MINQDLSLITQHYLK
+248 MINQDLSVITQHYLK

-288 VRLNIYEGDQY
+288 VRLNISEGDQY
-299 FTGNIEVSGDILG
+299 FIGKIKVSGDVLG
-312 EKEKLIEDL
+312 DQEMLKEDL

-329 NPYFQNRDRSG
+329 NPFLQNRDRSG
-340 ISEKYHERGYAFV
+340 ISEIYHEQGYAFV
-353 RVIPETKIDEDTKT
+353 RVIPETVINEETKI
-367 VDVTFRIVKGEKAY
+367 VDVNFRVVKGEKAY

-402 ELQEDE
+402 EVQEEE
-408 LFNGKKLLLS
+408 LFNGKKLLRS

-428 QSGVVLERSARDQE
+428 QSGVLLERSPRDQE
-442 DNMLDILTRLKETQT
+442 NNMLDILARLKETQT
-457 GTFQAQMGYSDFS
+457 GTFQAQLGYSDFS
-470 GFSGGVTLSKGNL
+470 GFSGGVTISKGNL

-489 LRLSAQFAEQS
+489 LRFSAQFAEQS
-500 VQQKFDTTLIDPRL
+500 VQQKFDATLIDPRL
-514 FDSQVSGSIFASTSK
+514 FDSQVSGSIFSSRSK
-529 VQDSTELERGIIIE
+529 LEDSTEFERGLITE
-543 NNYGFSLGMPMYFR
+543 NNYGFSLGTPLYFR

-570 IFSASGGGDLYKR
+570 LFSASDTDLFKR
-583 SVSPSLTYSSV
+583 SVSPSLTYNTV

-616 FGGNIQLREYR
+616 FGGNIRLREYQL
-627 FQYQQFWALN
+627 QYQQFWALN

-651 LLQKQGSSPIPS
+651 LLQEQGSSPIPS

-668 LGGIDSIRGHYYYN
+668 LGGIDSVRGHNYYN
-682 ISGPYGP
+682 ISGPYGS

-698 RVFTDELGYQQTKT
+698 RVITDELGYQQTKT
-712 YDSRTEGLNT
+712 YDSRTVGLNSS
-722 DELLELKSGGISERV
+722 ELQELKSGGISERV

-754 RGLLFLDAGNVNAES
+754 RGVLFMDAGNVNAES
-769 RQYQLLGETEP
+769 RQYQLLDETEP
-780 KFFDLRKSAGMG
+780 EFFDMRKSAGFG

>member
-1 MYSLFSVLR
+1 MYTLSSVPR
-10 FLVTLVF
+10 ILVTLVF
-17 LCVFSAGISSFSLIA
+17 LAVLSLSVFSRFTSA
-32 QTTASSDLSARI
+32 QTTGSAGLSARI
-44 SEIEIKGTS
+44 AEIEIKGTS

-64 ESQVGNTLDRRTI
+64 ESQVGNVLDRKII
-77 RKDIHS
+77 RRDIHA
-83 IYQMKLFEDVR
+83 IYKMKLFEDVQ
-94 AEVEEQDTAASGAK
+94 AEVEELDEGESGEK
-108 GYLLRYVVEERPRLS
+108 SYLLRYLVKERPRLA
-123 EVKLEGVLLVE
+123 EVKLKGVLLVE
-134 RTEIEEKMTL
+134 RTVIEEKMTL

-151 PEKIAVNE
+151 PEKIALNE

-166 RSEGYPRVRVNSRI
+166 RSEGYPRVSVNSII
-180 ETVDTDL
+180 ETVEADA
-187 ENEGEKFRVVFEL
+187 ENAGERFRVIFEMN
-200 DEKPR
+200 EAPR

-210 IYVSGTKFYS
+210 IYVSGTKYYS
-220 ELDIKRFIMSS
+220 ELEIKRFIMSS

-248 MINQDLSLITQHYLK
+248 MINQDLSVITQHYLK

-288 VRLNIYEGDQY
+288 VRLNISEGDQY
-299 FTGNIEVSGDILG
+299 FIGKIKVSGDVLG
-312 EKEKLIEDL
+312 DQEMLKEDL

-329 NPYFQNRDRSG
+329 NPFLQNRDRSG
-340 ISEKYHERGYAFV
+340 ISEIYHEQGYAFV
-353 RVIPETKIDEDTKT
+353 RVIPETVINEETKI
-367 VDVTFRIVKGEKAY
+367 VDVNFRVVKGEKAY

-402 ELQEDE
+402 EVQEEE
-408 LFNGKKLLLS
+408 LFNGKKLLRS

-428 QSGVVLERSARDQE
+428 QSGVLLERSPRDQE
-442 DNMLDILTRLKETQT
+442 NNMLDILARLKETQT
-457 GTFQAQMGYSDFS
+457 GTFQAQLGYSDFS
-470 GFSGGVTLSKGNL
+470 GFSGGVTISKGNL

-489 LRLSAQFAEQS
+489 LRFSAQFAEQS
-500 VQQKFDTTLIDPRL
+500 VQQKFDATLIDPRL
-514 FDSQVSGSIFASTSK
+514 FDSQVSGSIFTSRSK
-529 VQDSTELERGIIIE
+529 LGDSTEFERGIITE
-543 NNYGFSLGMPMYFR
+543 NNYGFSLGMPLYFR

-570 IFSASGGGDLYKR
+570 LFSGSDTDLFKR
-583 SVSPSLTYSSV
+583 SVSPSLTYNTV

-616 FGGNIQLREYR
+616 FGGNIRLREYQL
-627 FQYQQFWALN
+627 QYQQFWALN

-651 LLQKQGSSPIPS
+651 LLQEQGSSPIPS

-668 LGGIDSIRGHYYYN
+668 LGGIDSVRGHNYYN
-682 ISGPYGP
+682 ISGPYGS

-698 RVFTDELGYQQTKT
+698 RVITDELGYQQTKT
-712 YDSRTEGLNT
+712 YDSRTVGLNSS
-722 DELLELKSGGISERV
+722 ELQELKSGGISERV

-754 RGLLFLDAGNVNAES
+754 RGVLFMDAGNVNAES
-769 RQYQLLGETEP
+769 RQYQLLDETEP
-780 KFFDLRKSAGMG
+780 EFFDLRKSAGFG

>member
-1 MYSLFSVLR
+1 MFTLSSVPR
-10 FLVTLVF
+10 ILVTLVF
-17 LCVFSAGISSFSLIA
+17 LGVYSLSVFSHSTSA
-32 QTTASSDLSARI
+32 QTTGSAGLSASI
-44 SEIEIKGTS
+44 AEIEIKGTS

-64 ESQVGNTLDRRTI
+64 ESQVGDILDRKII
-77 RKDIHS
+77 RRDIHA
-83 IYQMKLFEDVR
+83 IYKMKLFEDVQ
-94 AEVEEQDTAASGAK
+94 AEVEELDEGESGIK
-108 GYLLRYVVEERPRLS
+108 SYLLRYLVKERPRLA
-123 EVKLEGVLLVE
+123 EVKLKGVLLVE
-134 RTEIEEKMTL
+134 RTVIEEKMTL

-151 PEKIAVNE
+151 PEKIELNE

-166 RSEGYPRVRVNSRI
+166 RSEGYPRVSVNSII
-180 ETVDTDL
+180 ETVEADAD
-187 ENEGEKFRVVFEL
+187 NAGERFRVVFEMN
-200 DEKPR
+200 EAPR

-210 IYVSGTKFYS
+210 IYVSGTKYYS
-220 ELDIKRFIMSS
+220 ELEIKRFILSS

-248 MINQDLSLITQHYLK
+248 MINQDLSVITQHYLK

-288 VRLNIYEGDQY
+288 VRLNITEGDQY
-299 FTGNIEVSGDILG
+299 FIGKIEVSGDVLGDQEIL
-312 EKEKLIEDL
+312 KEDL

-329 NPYFQNRDRSG
+329 NPFLQNRDRSG
-340 ISEKYHERGYAFV
+340 ISEIYHEQGYAFV
-353 RVIPETKIDEDTKT
+353 RVIPETVINEETKI
-367 VDVTFRIVKGEKAY
+367 VDVTFRVVKGEKAY

-402 ELQEDE
+402 EVQEEE
-408 LFNGKKLLLS
+408 LFNGKKLLRS

-428 QSGVVLERSARDQE
+428 QSGVVLERSPRDQE
-442 DNMLDILTRLKETQT
+442 NNMLDILARLKETQT

-470 GFSGGVTLSKGNL
+470 GFSGGVTISKGNL

-489 LRLSAQFAEQS
+489 LRFSAQFAEQS

-514 FDSQVSGSIFASTSK
+514 FDSQVSGSIFTSRSK
-529 VQDSTELERGIIIE
+529 LGDSTEFERGIITE
-543 NNYGFSLGMPMYFR
+543 NNYGFSLGMPLYFR

-570 IFSASGGGDLYKR
+570 LFSASDTDLFKR
-583 SVSPSLTYSSV
+583 SVSPSLTYNTV

-616 FGGNIQLREYR
+616 FGGNIRLREYQL
-627 FQYQQFWALN
+627 QYQQFWALN

-651 LLQKQGSSPIPS
+651 LLQEQGSSPIPS

-668 LGGIDSIRGHYYYN
+668 LGGIDSVRGHYYYN
-682 ISGPYGP
+682 ISGPYGS

-698 RVFTDELGYQQTKT
+698 RVITDELGYQQTKT
-712 YDSRTEGLNT
+712 YDSRTVGLNSS
-722 DELLELKSGGISERV
+722 ELQELKSGGISERV

-754 RGLLFLDAGNVNAES
+754 RGVLFMDAGNVNAES

-780 KFFDLRKSAGMG
+780 EFFDLRKSAGFG

-797 PMGVLRFEYGSKLDK
+797 PMGVLRFEHGSKLDK

>member
-1 MYSLFSVLR
+1 MFTLSSVPR
-10 FLVTLVF
+10 ILVTLVF
-17 LCVFSAGISSFSLIA
+17 LGVYSLSVFSHSTSA
-32 QTTASSDLSARI
+32 QTTGSAGLSASI
-44 SEIEIKGTS
+44 AEIEIKGTS

-64 ESQVGNTLDRRTI
+64 ESQVGDILDRKII
-77 RKDIHS
+77 RRDIHA
-83 IYQMKLFEDVR
+83 IYKMKLFEDVQ
-94 AEVEEQDTAASGAK
+94 AEVEELDEGESGK
-108 GYLLRYVVEERPRLS
+108 KSYLLRYLVKERPRLA
-123 EVKLEGVLLVE
+123 EVKLKGVLLVE
-134 RTEIEEKMTL
+134 RTVIEEKMTL

-151 PEKIAVNE
+151 PEKIALNE

-166 RSEGYPRVRVNSRI
+166 RSEGYPRVSVNSII
-180 ETVDTDL
+180 ETVEADA
-187 ENEGEKFRVVFEL
+187 ENAGERFRVIFEMN
-200 DEKPR
+200 EAPR

-210 IYVSGTKFYS
+210 IYVSGTKYYS
-220 ELDIKRFIMSS
+220 ELEIKRFIMSS

-248 MINQDLSLITQHYLK
+248 MINQDLSVITQHYLK

-288 VRLNIYEGDQY
+288 VRLDISEGDQY
-299 FTGNIEVSGDILG
+299 FIGKIEVSGDVLGDQEIL
-312 EKEKLIEDL
+312 KEDL

-329 NPYFQNRDRSG
+329 NPFLQNRDRSG
-340 ISEKYHERGYAFV
+340 ISEIYHEQGYAFV
-353 RVIPETKIDEDTKT
+353 RVIPETVINEETKI
-367 VDVTFRIVKGEKAY
+367 VDVNFRVVKGEKAY

-402 ELQEDE
+402 EVQEEE
-408 LFNGKKLLLS
+408 LFNGKKLLRS

-428 QSGVVLERSARDQE
+428 QSGVLLERSPRDQE
-442 DNMLDILTRLKETQT
+442 NNMLDILARLKETQT
-457 GTFQAQMGYSDFS
+457 GTFQAQLGYSDFS
-470 GFSGGVTLSKGNL
+470 GFSGGVTISKGNL

-489 LRLSAQFAEQS
+489 LRFSAQFAEQS
-500 VQQKFDTTLIDPRL
+500 VQQKFDATLIDPRL
-514 FDSQVSGSIFASTSK
+514 FDSQVSGSIFSSRSK
-529 VQDSTELERGIIIE
+529 LGDSTEFERGIITE
-543 NNYGFSLGMPMYFR
+543 NNYGFSLGMPLYFR

-570 IFSASGGGDLYKR
+570 LFSGSDTDLFKR
-583 SVSPSLTYSSV
+583 SVSPSLTYNTV

-616 FGGNIQLREYR
+616 FGGNIRLREYQL
-627 FQYQQFWALN
+627 QYQQFWALN

-651 LLQKQGSSPIPS
+651 LLQEQGSSPIPS

-668 LGGIDSIRGHYYYN
+668 LGGIDSVRGHYYYN
-682 ISGPYGP
+682 ISGPYGS

-698 RVFTDELGYQQTKT
+698 RVITDELGYQQTKT
-712 YDSRTEGLNT
+712 YDSRTVGLNSS
-722 DELLELKSGGISERV
+722 ELQELKSGGISERV

-754 RGLLFLDAGNVNAES
+754 RGVLFMDAGNVNAES
-769 RQYQLLGETEP
+769 RQYQLLDETEP
-780 KFFDLRKSAGMG
+780 EFFDLRKSAGFG

>member
-288 VRLNIYEGDQY
+288 VRLNISEGDQY
-299 FTGNIEVSGDILG
+299 FTGIIEVSGDVLG

-353 RVIPETKIDEDTKT
+353 RIIPETKIDEDTKT

-570 IFSASGGGDLYKR
+570 IFSASGGDLYKR

-637 TDNTFILM
+637 SDNTFILM

-651 LLQKQGSSPIPS
+651 LLKKQGSSPIPS

>member
-1 MYSLFSVLR
+1 MYTLSSVPR
-10 FLVTLVF
+10 ILVTLVF
-17 LCVFSAGISSFSLIA
+17 LAVLSLSVFSRFTSA
-32 QTTASSDLSARI
+32 QTTGSAGLSASI
-44 SEIEIKGTS
+44 AEIEIKGTS

-64 ESQVGNTLDRRTI
+64 ESQVGNVLDRKII
-77 RKDIHS
+77 RRDIHA
-83 IYQMKLFEDVR
+83 IYKMKLFEDVQ
-94 AEVEEQDTAASGAK
+94 AEVEELDEGESGEK
-108 GYLLRYVVEERPRLS
+108 SYLLRYLVKERPRLA
-123 EVKLEGVLLVE
+123 EVKLKGVLLVE
-134 RTEIEEKMTL
+134 RTVIEEKMTL

-151 PEKIAVNE
+151 PEKIALNE

-166 RSEGYPRVRVNSRI
+166 RSEGYPRVSVNSII
-180 ETVDTDL
+180 ETVEADA
-187 ENEGEKFRVVFEL
+187 ENAGERFRVIFEMN
-200 DEKPR
+200 EAPR

-210 IYVSGTKFYS
+210 IYVSGTKYYS
-220 ELDIKRFIMSS
+220 ELEIKRFIMSS

-248 MINQDLSLITQHYLK
+248 MINQDLSVITQHYLK

-288 VRLNIYEGDQY
+288 VRLDISEGDQY
-299 FTGNIEVSGDILG
+299 FIGKIEVSGDVLG
-312 EKEKLIEDL
+312 DQEMLKEDL

-329 NPYFQNRDRSG
+329 NPFLQNRDRSG
-340 ISEKYHERGYAFV
+340 ISEIYHEQGYAFV
-353 RVIPETKIDEDTKT
+353 RVIPETVINEETKI
-367 VDVTFRIVKGEKAY
+367 VDVNFRVVKGEKAY

-402 ELQEDE
+402 EVQEEE
-408 LFNGKKLLLS
+408 LFNGKKLLRS

-428 QSGVVLERSARDQE
+428 QSGVVLERSPRDQE
-442 DNMLDILTRLKETQT
+442 NNMLDILARLKETQT
-457 GTFQAQMGYSDFS
+457 GTFQAQLGYSDFS
-470 GFSGGVTLSKGNL
+470 GFSGGVTISKGNL

-489 LRLSAQFAEQS
+489 LRFSAQFAEQS
-500 VQQKFDTTLIDPRL
+500 VQQKFDATLIDPRL
-514 FDSQVSGSIFASTSK
+514 FDSQVSGSIFSSRSK
-529 VQDSTELERGIIIE
+529 LGDSTEFERGIITE
-543 NNYGFSLGMPMYFR
+543 NNYGFSLGMPLYFR

-570 IFSASGGGDLYKR
+570 LFSGSDTDLFKR
-583 SVSPSLTYSSV
+583 SVSPSLTYNTV

-616 FGGNIQLREYR
+616 FGGNIRLREYQL
-627 FQYQQFWALN
+627 QYQQFWALN

-651 LLQKQGSSPIPS
+651 LLQEQGSSPIPS

-668 LGGIDSIRGHYYYN
+668 LGGIDSVRGHNYYN
-682 ISGPYGP
+682 ISGPYGS

-698 RVFTDELGYQQTKT
+698 RVITDELGYQQTKT
-712 YDSRTEGLNT
+712 YDSRTVGLNSS
-722 DELLELKSGGISERV
+722 ELQELKSGGISERV

-754 RGLLFLDAGNVNAES
+754 RGVLFMDAGNVNAES
-769 RQYQLLGETEP
+769 RQYQLLDETEP
-780 KFFDLRKSAGMG
+780 EFFDLRKSAGFG

>member
-1 MYSLFSVLR
+1 MYTLSSVPR
-10 FLVTLVF
+10 ILVTLVF
-17 LCVFSAGISSFSLIA
+17 LAVLSLSVFSRFTSA
-32 QTTASSDLSARI
+32 QTTGSAGLSASI
-44 SEIEIKGTS
+44 AEIEIKGTS

-64 ESQVGNTLDRRTI
+64 ESQVGNVLDRKII
-77 RKDIHS
+77 RRDIHA
-83 IYQMKLFEDVR
+83 IYKMKLFEDVQ
-94 AEVEEQDTAASGAK
+94 AEVEELDEGESGEK
-108 GYLLRYVVEERPRLS
+108 SYLLRYLVKERPRLA
-123 EVKLEGVLLVE
+123 EVKLKGVLLVE
-134 RTEIEEKMTL
+134 RTVIEEKMTL

-151 PEKIAVNE
+151 PEKIALNE

-166 RSEGYPRVRVNSRI
+166 RSEGYPRVSVNSII
-180 ETVDTDL
+180 ETVEADA
-187 ENEGEKFRVVFEL
+187 ENAGERFRVIFEMN
-200 DEKPR
+200 EAPR

-210 IYVSGTKFYS
+210 IYVSGTKYYS
-220 ELDIKRFIMSS
+220 ELEIKRFIMSS

-248 MINQDLSLITQHYLK
+248 MINQDLSVITQHYLK

-288 VRLNIYEGDQY
+288 VRLDITEGDQY
-299 FTGNIEVSGDILG
+299 FIGKIEVSGDVLGDQEIL
-312 EKEKLIEDL
+312 KEDL

-329 NPYFQNRDRSG
+329 NPFLQNRDRSG
-340 ISEKYHERGYAFV
+340 ISEIYHEQGYAFV
-353 RVIPETKIDEDTKT
+353 RVIPETVINEETKI
-367 VDVTFRIVKGEKAY
+367 VDVNFRVVKGEKAY

-402 ELQEDE
+402 EVQEEE
-408 LFNGKKLLLS
+408 LFNGKKLLRS

-428 QSGVVLERSARDQE
+428 QSGVLLERSPRDQE
-442 DNMLDILTRLKETQT
+442 NNMLDILARLKETQT
-457 GTFQAQMGYSDFS
+457 GTFQAQLGYSDFS
-470 GFSGGVTLSKGNL
+470 GFSGGVTISKGNL

-489 LRLSAQFAEQS
+489 LRFSAQFAEQS
-500 VQQKFDTTLIDPRL
+500 VQQKFDATLIDPRL
-514 FDSQVSGSIFASTSK
+514 FDSQVSGSIFTSRSK
-529 VQDSTELERGIIIE
+529 LGDSTEFERGIITE
-543 NNYGFSLGMPMYFR
+543 NNYGFSLGMPLYFR

-570 IFSASGGGDLYKR
+570 LFSGSDTDLFKR
-583 SVSPSLTYSSV
+583 SVSPSLTYNTV

-616 FGGNIQLREYR
+616 FGGNIRLREYQL
-627 FQYQQFWALN
+627 QYQQFWALN

-651 LLQKQGSSPIPS
+651 LLQEQGSSPIPS

-668 LGGIDSIRGHYYYN
+668 LGGIDSVRGHNYYN
-682 ISGPYGP
+682 ISGPYGS

-698 RVFTDELGYQQTKT
+698 RVITDELGYQQTKT
-712 YDSRTEGLNT
+712 YDSRTVGLNSS
-722 DELLELKSGGISERV
+722 ELQELKSGGISERV

-754 RGLLFLDAGNVNAES
+754 RGVLFMDAGNVNAES
-769 RQYQLLGETEP
+769 RQYQLLDETEP
-780 KFFDLRKSAGMG
+780 EFFDLRKSAGFG

>member
-1 MYSLFSVLR
+1 MYTLSAVPR
-10 FLVTLVF
+10 ILVTLVF
-17 LCVFSAGISSFSLIA
+17 LGVFFSSVIPHSISAQSTESG
-32 QTTASSDLSARI
+32 DLSARI
-44 SEIEIKGTS
+44 AEIEIKGTS

-64 ESQVGNTLDRRTI
+64 ESQVGDVLDRKII
-77 RKDIHS
+77 RRDIHS
-83 IYQMKLFEDVR
+83 IYKMKLYDDVQ
-94 AEVEEQDTAASGAK
+94 AEVKELDSVEFGEKA
-108 GYLLRYVVEERPRLS
+108 YLLRYVVKERPRLA
-123 EVKLEGVLLVE
+123 EIKLKDVLLVE

-151 PEKIAVNE
+151 PEKIALNE

-166 RSEGYPRVRVNSRI
+166 RSEGYPRVRVNTII
-180 ETVDTDL
+180 ETVDTDP
-187 ENEGEKFRVVFEL
+187 ENPVERFRVVFEL
-200 DEKPR
+200 DEAPR

-210 IYVSGTKFYS
+210 IYVSGTKYYS
-220 ELDIKRFIMSS
+220 ELDIKRFILSS

-263 KGYIKVFVDKPEVTL
+263 KGYIKVFIDKPEVTL

-288 VRLNIYEGDQY
+288 VRLNVAEGDQY
-299 FTGNIEVSGDILG
+299 YTGKVQFSGDVLG
-312 EKEKLIEDL
+312 DQEKLKENL

-329 NPYFQNRDRSG
+329 NPFLQNRDRSG
-340 ISEKYHERGYAFV
+340 ISEIYHERGYAFV
-353 RVIPETKIDEDTKT
+353 RVIPETVIDEETKI

-402 ELQEDE
+402 EVQEDE
-408 LFNGKKLLLS
+408 LFNGKKLLQS
-418 QQNINRLGFF
+418 QQNLNRLGFF
-428 QSGVVLERSARDQE
+428 QSGVVLERSPREQE
-442 DNMLDILTRLKETQT
+442 NNMLDILARLKESQT

-470 GFSGGVTLSKGNL
+470 GFSGGVTISKGNL

-489 LRLSAQFAEQS
+489 LRFSAQFAEQS
-500 VQQKFDTTLIDPRL
+500 VQQKFDATLIDPRL
-514 FDSQVSGSIFASTSK
+514 FDSQVSGSIFSSRSK
-529 VQDSTELERGIIIE
+529 IQDSTEFERGIITE
-543 NNYGFSLGMPMYFR
+543 NNYGFSLGMPLYFR

-570 IFSASGGGDLYKR
+570 LFSASDTDLFKR
-583 SVSPSLTYSSV
+583 SVSPSLTYNTV

-616 FGGNIQLREYR
+616 FGGNIQLREYQL
-627 FQYQQFWALN
+627 QYQQFWALN
-637 TDNTFILM
+637 PDNTFILM

-651 LLQKQGSSPIPS
+651 LLQEQGSSPIPS

-668 LGGIDSIRGHYYYN
+668 LGGIDSVRGHFYYN
-682 ISGPYGP
+682 ISGPYGS

-698 RVFTDELGYQQTKT
+698 RVITDELGYQQTKT
-712 YDSRTEGLNT
+712 YDSRTVDLNIS
-722 DELLELKSGGISERV
+722 ELQELKSGGVSERV

-754 RGLLFLDAGNVNAES
+754 RGVLFLDAGNVNAES

-780 KFFDLRKSAGMG
+780 EFFDLRKSAGLG

>member
-1 MYSLFSVLR
+1 MFTLSSVPR
-10 FLVTLVF
+10 ILVTLVF
-17 LCVFSAGISSFSLIA
+17 LGVYSLSVFSHSTSA
-32 QTTASSDLSARI
+32 QTTGSAGLSASI
-44 SEIEIKGTS
+44 AEIEIKGTS

-64 ESQVGNTLDRRTI
+64 ESQVGNVLDRKII
-77 RKDIHS
+77 RRDIHA
-83 IYQMKLFEDVR
+83 IYKMKLFEDVQ
-94 AEVEEQDTAASGAK
+94 AEVEELDEGESGEK
-108 GYLLRYVVEERPRLS
+108 SYLLRYLVKERPRLA
-123 EVKLEGVLLVE
+123 EVKLKGVLLVE
-134 RTEIEEKMTL
+134 RTVIEEKMTL

-151 PEKIAVNE
+151 PEKIALNE

-166 RSEGYPRVRVNSRI
+166 RSEGYPRVSVNSII
-180 ETVDTDL
+180 ETVEADA
-187 ENEGEKFRVVFEL
+187 ENAGERFRVIFEMN
-200 DEKPR
+200 EAPR

-210 IYVSGTKFYS
+210 IYVSGTKYYS
-220 ELDIKRFIMSS
+220 ELEIKRFIMSS

-248 MINQDLSLITQHYLK
+248 MINQDLSVITQHYLK

-288 VRLNIYEGDQY
+288 VRLNISEGDQY
-299 FTGNIEVSGDILG
+299 FIGKIEVSGDVLGDQEIL
-312 EKEKLIEDL
+312 KEDL

-329 NPYFQNRDRSG
+329 NPFLQNRDRSG
-340 ISEKYHERGYAFV
+340 ISEIYHEQGYAFV
-353 RVIPETKIDEDTKT
+353 RVIPETVINEETKI
-367 VDVTFRIVKGEKAY
+367 VDVNFRVVKGEKAY

-402 ELQEDE
+402 EVQEEE
-408 LFNGKKLLLS
+408 LFNGKKLLRS

-428 QSGVVLERSARDQE
+428 QSGVLLERSPRDQE
-442 DNMLDILTRLKETQT
+442 NNMLDILARLKETQT

-470 GFSGGVTLSKGNL
+470 GFSGGVTISKGNL

-489 LRLSAQFAEQS
+489 LRFSAQFAEQS
-500 VQQKFDTTLIDPRL
+500 VQQKFDATLIDPRL
-514 FDSQVSGSIFASTSK
+514 FDSQVSGSIFTSRSK
-529 VQDSTELERGIIIE
+529 LGDSTEFERGIITE
-543 NNYGFSLGMPMYFR
+543 NNYGFSLGMPLYFR

-570 IFSASGGGDLYKR
+570 LFSGSDTDLFKR
-583 SVSPSLTYSSV
+583 SVSPSLTYNTV

-616 FGGNIQLREYR
+616 FGGNIRLREYQL
-627 FQYQQFWALN
+627 QYQQFWALN

-651 LLQKQGSSPIPS
+651 LLQEQGSSPIPS

-668 LGGIDSIRGHYYYN
+668 LGGIDSVRGHYYYN
-682 ISGPYGP
+682 ISGPYGS

-698 RVFTDELGYQQTKT
+698 RVITDELGYQQTKT
-712 YDSRTEGLNT
+712 YDSRTVGLNSS
-722 DELLELKSGGISERV
+722 ELQELKSGGISERV

-754 RGLLFLDAGNVNAES
+754 RGVLFMDAGNVNAES
-769 RQYQLLGETEP
+769 RQYQLLDETEP
-780 KFFDLRKSAGMG
+780 EFFDLRKSAGFG